1 MQKNLFEALEAVK
14 KEESFRTFSK
24 LLYMEK
30 IDE

>member
-14 KEESFRTFSK
+14 KEKSFRTFSK
-24 LLYMEK
+24 LLYRGK